1 MSSTPFSA
9 GGPPPIKVY
18 QIALQPMLDR
28 TISIITEKYR
38 TENARLIFQTN
49 EMEAMGNC
57 EERLENQASTIRR
70 QRGKITQQ
78 AKYIKDLVETN
89 SRQGMRLAN
98 QLNTLNARDAEIR
111 SLKRRNAAQCEA
123 INQLLS
129 GRS

>member
-1 MSSTPFSA
+1 M
-9 GGPPPIKVY
+9 Y
-18 QIALQPMLDR
+18 
-28 TISIITEKYR
+28 KYLKE
-38 TENARLIFQTN
+38 TL
-49 EMEAMGNC
+49 GNC
-57 EERLENQASTIRR
+57 EERLEN
-70 QRGKITQQ
+70 Q

-89 SRQGMRLAN
+89 SRLGIRSAN